1 MAASGAPSPPPA
13 VPISQSRRLASSAN
27 PICNRCPGVGPA
39 GARGIQQA
47 RSASRLREL
56 LEFLIFYFIFFGPFP
71 VSRVPKPCGD
81 AGAAAAMV
89 TVPAL
94 SYGLWRVWSP
104 PSPSDPHPVGWG
116 CLPPPPKPLFPQTF
130 CPAAQRQA
138 LHRGTQHSSWGAH
151 QQASPRP
158 WCCRW
163 PPVCSR

>member
-1 MAASGAPSPPPA
+1 
-13 VPISQSRRLASSAN
+13 
-27 PICNRCPGVGPA
+27 
-39 GARGIQQA
+39 
-47 RSASRLREL
+47 
-56 LEFLIFYFIFFGPFP
+56 
-71 VSRVPKPCGD
+71 
-81 AGAAAAMV
+81 MV

-151 QQASPRP
+151 QQAMVLWVATGVLEVNFQGLLVRFPSCFSPTNM
-158 WCCRW
+158 
-163 PPVCSR
+163 